1 MYFSD
6 FKLLTEDRKISV
18 LMSAGVW
25 SDSEDDV
32 SVDSVMTPR
41 SPKCYEVMK
50 VACNRWKSMS
60 RDLVGSWK
68 ERAARLNM
76 LPIQGKFNDIPYELN
91 TTSLE
96 DNIKTSLTL
105 DWAAVVK
112 FFRNFL
118 IRKSRNGESKRVL
131 VFGKERVQL
140 RSQVYRAI
148 HLNYLLK
155 LTLFGSEFSNLFN
168 YEVIE
173 RTKKQVLIHL
183 ASKRRVNEILS
194 IYGLSASS
202 HHMNGIDYCCCAK
215 VNAEENNRSITGYV
229 IDEDM
234 YSFTLRLET
243 NEIAMVSRPSYDA
256 EQGIY
261 CFGSGWKG
269 CNLVITEYCPVRLKI
284 NNSGHIVFTINR
296 IAFDDSDKLVI
307 NIF

>member
-1 MYFSD
+1 M
-6 FKLLTEDRKISV
+6 
-18 LMSAGVW
+18 
-25 SDSEDDV
+25 
-32 SVDSVMTPR
+32 
-41 SPKCYEVMK
+41 
-50 VACNRWKSMS
+50 
-60 RDLVGSWK
+60 
-68 ERAARLNM
+68 
-76 LPIQGKFNDIPYELN
+76 
-91 TTSLE
+91 
-96 DNIKTSLTL
+96 
-105 DWAAVVK
+105 
-112 FFRNFL
+112 
-118 IRKSRNGESKRVL
+118 L
-131 VFGKERVQL
+131 VFGKEQVQL

-155 LTLFGSEFSNLFN
+155 LTLFGSDFSKLFN
-168 YEVIE
+168 YEVVE
-173 RTKKQVLIHL
+173 RTNEQVLIHL

-243 NEIAMVSRPSYDA
+243 NEIAIVSRPSYDA

-284 NNSGHIVFTINR
+284 NN
-296 IAFDDSDKLVI
+296 
-307 NIF
+307 